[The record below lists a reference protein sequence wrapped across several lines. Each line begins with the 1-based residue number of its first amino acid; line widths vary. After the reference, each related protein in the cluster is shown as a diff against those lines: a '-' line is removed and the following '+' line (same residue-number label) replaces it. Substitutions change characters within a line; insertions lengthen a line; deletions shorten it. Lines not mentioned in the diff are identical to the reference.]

1 MNKQERVAQAAEMQD
16 HIQAWQQSE
25 QSQLRYCQENNLTYH
40 KFVYWLSKIRRK
52 QHPVDQVFIPV
63 GIKRSS
69 SFIPTDIEII
79 FPNGV
84 RLRVASGSMEIVGRL
99 IRLFWCHV
107 RINIFTQLL
116 SV

>member
-1 MNKQERVAQAAEMQD
+1 MNKQERVALAAEMQD

-52 QHPVDQVFIPV
+52 QNPVDQVFIPV

-84 RLRVASGSMEIVGRL
+84 RLRVASGNMEIVHRL
-99 IRLFWCHV
+99 IRLF
-107 RINIFTQLL
+107 
-116 SV
+116 